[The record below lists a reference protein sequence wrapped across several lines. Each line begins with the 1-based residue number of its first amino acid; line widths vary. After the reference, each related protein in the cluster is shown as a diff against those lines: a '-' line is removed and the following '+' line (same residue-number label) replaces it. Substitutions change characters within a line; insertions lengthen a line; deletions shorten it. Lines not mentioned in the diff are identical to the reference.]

1 MTLKIY
7 NTLSKRKE
15 EFKPIDEN
23 RIGVYVCGI
32 TVYDLCH
39 IGHARSAV
47 VFDVITR
54 YLKYRGYDVRYV
66 KNFTDVDDKIIKR
79 ANSEGVGIRDIAER
93 YIAEHNTD
101 MDALGIQRPT
111 ITPRAT
117 EYIREMIGLITK
129 LLEKGLA
136 YTVDGDVYYC
146 VEDFKDYGRLSG
158 RNLED
163 MIAGARVDVDARKRN
178 PLDFALWKASKEG
191 EPWWDSPWGKGR
203 PGWHIECSVM
213 SQKLLGETFD
223 IHGGGEDLIFPH
235 HENEIAQSQ
244 GATGKIPAR
253 YWIHNGFIK
262 INSEKMSKS
271 LGNVFTIRE
280 ILKLYHPEVLRL
292 FFLQSHYRSPI
303 DFTDESLAE
312 ARSGMERFYSALG
325 HLEKLLE
332 NSELGDFTGELKGRE
347 KELFEKF
354 SDLPNRFSEAMD
366 DDFNTA
372 RALGYIFDAVRMV
385 NGFTGE
391 EGFRLRPESQRVLK
405 TALEN
410 ILKTGNVL
418 GLFRESPA
426 QYSIQDRNREALKAG
441 LDIAEIEES
450 IEERVRARAAK
461 DWKRADDIRAELAGK
476 GVILMDSQAGTTW
489 RIGQVNR

>member
-15 EFKPIDEN
+15 EFKPIEEN
-23 RIGVYVCGI
+23 RLGVYVCGI
-32 TVYDLCH
+32 TVYDICH

-54 YLKYRGYDVRYV
+54 YFKYRGYDVRYV

-117 EYIREMIGLITK
+117 EYIREMIELITK

-136 YTVDGDVYYC
+136 YVVAGDVYYS
-146 VEDFKDYGRLSG
+146 VESFKEYGRLSG
-158 RNLED
+158 RNIED
-163 MIAGARVDVDARKRN
+163 MIAGARVDVDARKQN

-191 EPWWDSPWGKGR
+191 EPWWESPWGKGR

-244 GATGKIPAR
+244 GATGRIPAR

-280 ILKLYHPEVLRL
+280 ILKFYHPEVLRL

-303 DFTDESLAE
+303 DFTDGSLAE

-391 EGFRLRPESQRVLK
+391 EGFRLKPESQRVLK
-405 TALEN
+405 AALEN

-418 GLFRESPA
+418 GLFCES
-426 QYSIQDRNREALKAG
+426 
-441 LDIAEIEES
+441 
-450 IEERVRARAAK
+450 RAALCNSRNSE
-461 DWKRADDIRAELAGK
+461 KR
-476 GVILMDSQAGTTW
+476 
-489 RIGQVNR
+489 